1 MRKHLI
7 VLFTIITIVV
17 IGQSN
22 KTIYIKPM
30 GQVSIEIDVLAKN
43 YYIQRLGTSEGET
56 LFNRTMRYCSTTEG
70 WTLNKDAAKLF
81 GITTQ

>member
-30 GQVSIEIDVLAKN
+30 GAGQ
-43 YYIQRLGTSEGET
+43 Y
-56 LFNRTMRYCSTTEG
+56 
-70 WTLNKDAAKLF
+70 
-81 GITTQ
+81 